1 MLSLNSTEAN
11 GLNAVK
17 ALAFDGY
24 PTELSEPM
32 RKVVPLAIDYDNN
45 PNVCVPGDPE
55 EHLFASDL
63 YGRVKAV
70 VGEQLAKA
78 FYDIAIQD
86 RPVKQFLRN
95 SAFDQHSAESS
106 TNAGELF
113 ENT

>member
-1 MLSLNSTEAN
+1 
-11 GLNAVK
+11 
-17 ALAFDGY
+17 
-24 PTELSEPM
+24 M

-55 EHLFASDL
+55 EHLFSDL

-78 FYDIAIQD
+78 FYDIATQD
-86 RPVKQFLRN
+86 RPVKAIAGN
-95 SAFDQHSAESS
+95 SAFDPKHSAESS